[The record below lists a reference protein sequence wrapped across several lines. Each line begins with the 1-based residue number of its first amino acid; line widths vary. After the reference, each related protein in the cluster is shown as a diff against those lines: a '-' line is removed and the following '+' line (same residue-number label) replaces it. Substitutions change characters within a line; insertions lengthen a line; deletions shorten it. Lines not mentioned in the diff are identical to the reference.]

1 MEAELNDTASH
12 NIANRSALIRD
23 GFDEL
28 LSLDAQIAAAIE
40 KHVDPLKKLRTK
52 AFRTLKKD
60 TDITRKVLDVHYR
73 MLKLAKHAAVD
84 AEDDGLT
91 LDNMRE
97 VFSALHPGGQLDW
110 LKALNHDGA
119 EKAPDKKA
127 A

>member
-1 MEAELNDTASH
+1 MNKLEGQNKS
-12 NIANRSALIRD
+12 NIGARSVVIRS
-23 GFDEL
+23 GFKEL
-28 LSLDAQIAAAIE
+28 LRLDEDIAAATA
-40 KHVDPLKKLRTK
+40 KHIDPLKKLRTK

-73 MLKLAKHAAVD
+73 LFKLANHAAVD

-97 VFSALHPGGQLDW
+97 VFNAMHPGGQLDW
-110 LKALNHDGA
+110 LKALDGDNA
-119 EKAPDKKA
+119 EVKKA